1 MLRRIVGPQV
11 AAAAVL
17 FGEVLDGEAAERVG
31 LAYECVDDDALA
43 DTAHD
48 DRRTRCRWRRA
59 SS

>member
-31 LAYECVDDDALA
+31 LAYRCVDDDALP
-43 DTAHD
+43 
-48 DRRTRCRWRRA
+48 RRPCTRSPPGPPMRRA